1 MSRVPVL
8 NAGSS
13 SIKFAVFEGE
23 MPLGQGQVE
32 GIGGIPRL
40 RARSATGEVL
50 LDRSWDAAA
59 APQTHAAALGA
70 LIFTAGIG
78 ENARRLRG
86 QICEGLGFLG
96 ATLDAARN
104 ATNSAEISPPGAPVR
119 VLMRRTG
126 EEAMIARHTRAVL
139 AQAGATG

>member
-1 MSRVPVL
+1 MSLIVTDLAVL
-8 NAGSS
+8 EPTDQG
-13 SIKFAVFEGE
+13 
-23 MPLGQGQVE
+23 PL
-32 GIGGIPRL
+32 L
-40 RARSATGEVL
+40 REC
-50 LDRSWDAAA
+50 
-59 APQTHAAALGA
+59 APGVS
-70 LIFTAGIG
+70 IG

-96 ATLDAARN
+96 VRLNAARN

-119 VLMRRTG
+119 VLVRRTG